1 MFQYRMVLCTIRYR
15 DHPYPT
21 WWTSV
26 ADLTNRI
33 FYFYMTHNLN
43 VIWVTLKDVD
53 FSAGRPMRVIDP
65 AQIDL
70 VGDVT
75 KKFVPV
81 PAGK

>member
-1 MFQYRMVLCTIRYR
+1 
-15 DHPYPT
+15 
-21 WWTSV
+21 
-26 ADLTNRI
+26 
-33 FYFYMTHNLN
+33 MTHNLN